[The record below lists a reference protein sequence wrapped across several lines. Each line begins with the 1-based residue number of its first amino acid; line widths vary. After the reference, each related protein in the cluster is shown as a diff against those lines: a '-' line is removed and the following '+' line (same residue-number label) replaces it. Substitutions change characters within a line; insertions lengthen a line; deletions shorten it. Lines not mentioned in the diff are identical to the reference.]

1 MMSTI
6 NPDMGEAGKQI
17 YIIVFEELFPDSDIK
32 NIVKKGFD
40 LGKREYAA
48 LEFAADFDQ
57 VMSNAEERA
66 RVSENCSRLSAQ
78 FLESM
83 EGVGGYRP

>member
-1 MMSTI
+1 
-6 NPDMGEAGKQI
+6 MGEVGKQI
-17 YIIVFEELFPDSDIK
+17 YIMIFEGLFPDSDIK

-40 LGKREYAA
+40 LGKREYTA

-66 RVSENCSRLSAQ
+66 RVSENCYRLSKQ
-78 FLESM
+78 FTESM